1 MATPRKTARGK
12 RVQRQRNI
20 TLGQMHD
27 AAVVIEGVLRK
38 TVEVGPTIEALAK
51 VHPRQWLRVGL
62 QGLIRALDKQEG
74 K

>member
-1 MATPRKTARGK
+1 
-12 RVQRQRNI
+12 
-20 TLGQMHD
+20 
-27 AAVVIEGVLRK
+27 VIEGVLRK